1 LTNNPMRR
9 SYLNARESLPSSQL
23 TARSVSRGMLEL
35 RWDWYSHV
43 YSLRW
48 ERNNCQVGRIHFFF
62 HILLNALP

>member
-1 LTNNPMRR
+1 
-9 SYLNARESLPSSQL
+9 
-23 TARSVSRGMLEL
+23 MLEL